1 METSETEIAL
11 TLHRGLNG
19 TNPSAFRVDEDGVS
33 VFEFPLEGYKFN
45 LQIRAT
51 YKGEKAAG
59 TIADV
64 IEPILK
70 NGFAEFTPQFGE
82 GHWSLK
88 FPDLSPTE
96 IKETLSKYAKSV
108 LK

>member
-1 METSETEIAL
+1 MAEITL
-11 TLHRGLNG
+11 TLYRGLNG

-45 LQIRAT
+45 LQIRAAYSGKKT
-51 YKGEKAAG
+51 AG
-59 TIADV
+59 TIAKLN
-64 IEPILK
+64 EPILTK
-70 NGFAEFTPQFGE
+70 GFAEFTPQFGE

-88 FPDLSPTE
+88 FPGLSSSE
-96 IKETLSKYAKSV
+96 IKEILSRYAKSV